1 LVQLQE
7 QAKDELLTV
16 IVLLDWLQEVVR
28 IVVDLLLLE
37 LNLKKVLKWLAILV
51 NPLI

>member
-1 LVQLQE
+1 LAQHQG
-7 QAKDELLTV
+7 QAKDELLIV

-28 IVVDLLLLE
+28 IVVDLLQLE
-37 LNLKKVLKWLAILV
+37 LNLKKELKLLAILV